1 MTNHPNRSRAANP
14 ASNPTP
20 EEIKQA
26 RLAAGLTQAASAKL
40 VYSNVRTWERWE
52 SADRRMHSAIFDYF
66 LIKTRQKKM
75 EDL

>member
-1 MTNHPNRSRAANP
+1 MTNHPNRSRTANP

-20 EEIKQA
+20 DEIKQA
-26 RLAAGLTQAASAKL
+26 RQAVGLTQAAAARM

-52 SADRRMHSAIFDYF
+52 AGERRMHPALFDYF
-66 LIKTRQKKM
+66 LIKTRQKNL